1 MRRRSILSL
10 VSTGLAAGLLASCL
24 GGEAE
29 DRGPTAR
36 AERARIE
43 RIVVATGTIEPE
55 EEVEVRPRISGII
68 DKIHVEAGDPVEQG
82 QTLLEID
89 RELLEVRAREARAK
103 MDAAGAEVR
112 YARTLYKRATAL
124 RQKNATAE
132 REVDEAT
139 HRLELSLARV
149 AQARAAVDSLEVQ
162 LRYAT
167 VISPLTGKVLE
178 VFVEEG
184 SAVSAVTAV
193 TGGTPL
199 VSLAAAEALHLE
211 GLIDENEVA
220 RVKVGQP
227 ARIRTE
233 AFQDRIFEGR
243 VRKIAP
249 LGERK
254 QNVTYFE
261 VEIEIADAESALLR
275 PRMSGDG
282 EIVTEI
288 LEDVLVIPETA
299 LLYDGPQI
307 YVEVRG
313 NSGDPGSFER
323 RDITIGIVEDDR
335 IQVLEGLEAGEEILL
350 H

>member
-1 MRRRSILSL
+1 M
-10 VSTGLAAGLLASCL
+10 SCL
-24 GGEAE
+24 GGEPE
-29 DRGPTAR
+29 DSGPTAR
-36 AERARIE
+36 AELARLE

-68 DKIHVEAGDPVEQG
+68 DKIHVEAGDRVEAG
-82 QTLLEID
+82 QTLLEIE
-89 RELLEVRAREARAK
+89 RELLEVQVREARAK
-103 MDAAGAEVR
+103 LDAAQAEAR
-112 YARTLYKRATAL
+112 YARTLYRRATAL
-124 RQKNATAE
+124 REQAATAE

-139 HRLELSLARV
+139 HRLESARAKV
-149 AQARAAVDSLEVQ
+149 AQGKAAVDSLEVL

-167 VISPLTGKVLE
+167 VVSPLAGKVLD

-199 VSLAAAEALHLE
+199 VSLAAADALHLE

-220 RVKVGQP
+220 RVEAGQP

-233 AFQDRIFEGR
+233 AFEDRIFEGK

-261 VEIEIADAESALLR
+261 VEIEITDPNGALLR

-299 LLYDGPQI
+299 LLYDGSQI
-307 YVEVRG
+307 YLEVRG
-313 NSGDPGSFER
+313 DSGDSGAFER
-323 RDITIGIVEDDR
+323 RDITIGVVEDDR
-335 IQVLEGLEAGEEILL
+335 VQVLEGLETGEEVRL